1 MTTQSGQ
8 TNIKQDVF
16 SIVTN
21 RIIEQLEIGKV
32 PWRQPW
38 KEAGPPINMLTGR
51 PYRGINVFLLATLG
65 YPHNLFLTLKQINE
79 LGGVV
84 KRGEHS
90 CPVVFWSQK
99 EVAKEGTE
107 EKETKRILR
116 YYSVF
121 NIDQCLHI
129 PEEKIPELHLND
141 NVLLSTCEAIVENM
155 PQKPKIQHKGQ
166 AAYYSPLKDVINM
179 PKLQTFVDS
188 EAYYTTLYH
197 ELVHATGHESRLNR
211 DTLTK
216 PSKPGEEAYSE
227 EELIAQIGACFLAAQ
242 SGCSLKHFPNDV
254 AYIQGWLSRLKG
266 DKRLLLFASSKA
278 QRAVDFI
285 LNNQLHDVREDMG
298 NEETAD

>member
-1 MTTQSGQ
+1 MTTQSSQ

-21 RIIEQLEIGKV
+21 RIIEQLEKGKV

-38 KEAGPPINMLTGR
+38 SEAGPPKNMITGR
-51 PYRGINVFLLATLG
+51 AYRGLNVLLLSSLG

-84 KRGEHS
+84 KRGEHA

-99 EVAKEGTE
+99 ETTKEGTE

-121 NIDQCLHI
+121 NIDQCISI
-129 PEEKIPELHLND
+129 PEERIPELFLNE
-141 NVLLSTCEAIVENM
+141 NVAIESCEAVVENM

-166 AAYYSPLKDVINM
+166 EAHYVPKTDIINM
-179 PKLQTFVDS
+179 PKLKSFVDS
-188 EAYYTTLYH
+188 EAYYTALFH
-197 ELVHATGHESRLNR
+197 ELIHSTGHGSRLNR
-211 DTLTK
+211 ESITNNEK
-216 PSKPGEEAYSE
+216 YGSEAYSE
-227 EELIAQIGACFLAAQ
+227 EELIAQIGACFLSSQ
-242 SGCSLKHFPNDV
+242 TGCSLKHFPNDV

-266 DKRLLLFASSKA
+266 DKRLVLFASSKA
-278 QRAVDFI
+278 QRATDFI
-285 LNNQLHDVREDMG
+285 LNNQLSVLQEDIG
-298 NEETAD
+298 NEDGES